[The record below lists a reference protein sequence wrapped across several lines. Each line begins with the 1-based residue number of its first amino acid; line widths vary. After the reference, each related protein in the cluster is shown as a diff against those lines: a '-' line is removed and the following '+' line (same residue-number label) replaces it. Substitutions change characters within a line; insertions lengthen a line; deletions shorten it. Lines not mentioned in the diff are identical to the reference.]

1 MKYKRALID
10 TLINHNMNWAM
21 YIVTM
26 LLILVLGINTSV
38 PDIRVIEI
46 IIVFNML
53 GTPFIILSKS
63 WHTYKSEKTLAE
75 KTYELLMKI
84 DKKL

>member
-1 MKYKRALID
+1 MKFKRALID
-10 TLINHNMNWAM
+10 TLVNHNMNWAM

-26 LLILVLGINTSV
+26 LLILVLGVNTNV

-46 IIVFNML
+46 ILVFNIL
-53 GTPFIILSKS
+53 GVPLIIFLKS

-84 DKKL
+84 DQKL